1 MAAAVEPTSPAHG
14 EYEPSEQ
21 QTQSQSQSQEK
32 QLREEQELHRTDT
45 ESPQS
50 QGLDPAED
58 PLRNAPTFKDDVVP
72 ERQEEDAPQ
81 EKPKSP
87 GFVEKTMQKLGL
99 NDVLLKC
106 MFKGS
111 VAPVIGLAIYQAEP
125 VMRILTTLGY
135 LVGVITVLALTV
147 LPRGKF
153 IQNMILNCLSTAVGC
168 AMAML
173 INYTAVQARLH
184 TSDLREMA
192 AFIQANG
199 RAPYNSSQSAVC
211 GVWLFFQIWLSNV
224 IRAKYPAFNVPVIIY
239 SIVVNISCT
248 FGPEFPTLATAE
260 TFIQRLLTAIFM
272 GLAIATAVSLIVF
285 PISSRQVVAKQMA
298 GVLGLFK
305 KSIVLEKQYLQGLE
319 KEDMFGLEI
328 TETSAGRSEPER
340 KGGKKD
346 KGPKLT
352 KEQKTALALRGTIG
366 AIREL
371 MGKIYGDMTFAKRD
385 IAWGHLSAK
394 DFGEMFNL
402 IRMCVI
408 PMTGIGTIMDIF
420 QRVGRE
426 RGWDGECPP
435 DDGGLFQRFKPIG
448 KEESQRIWNDIMKQ
462 LHEPF
467 EILSEAISQGIDHAG
482 ILLKLF
488 PQPKAQKKAAAG
500 KTTGTD
506 PDVEASGGE
515 LRLGQ
520 VGFSSVINAK
530 VEEFNSRKGEILRLW
545 AKDKG
550 LCSDGNF
557 ENWSKDATR
566 LFEKRRNDQAQL
578 YVILYLE
585 KLMQATGEAVQDL
598 VAFAEAKTEDG
609 TMTKKRLIFPNGR
622 RLRKWFLGI
631 FSNEDSTA
639 EDSPDIMETGT
650 NVVYL
655 GQGWMNKKD
664 PEHLPASNAWE
675 RFGNG
680 VRRFSRFFGSPESV
694 FGFRVACATM
704 TIGIIAF
711 LESSQRF
718 FIQQRLVWAMIII
731 AIGMTQTSGQSTFG
745 FLCRVGGTFIAMVNC
760 FIIYYIVD
768 YKVPGIFV
776 FLWLFIFIEYY
787 FFFKYPQ
794 FIPAAMIC
802 IVTQVLILG
811 YELQTNLLGIA
822 ASESS
827 GQPYYPLYELAP
839 YRLATVAAGAFVAF
853 FWTVFPSP
861 FTDRTWLRK
870 DLSAVLYLL
879 ANYSS
884 VVHTTMKATM
894 IGTVGDMEIPGTP
907 AHSLFKVRRKLFGK
921 LTLLL
926 PSLQM
931 HANFQK
937 FEPSLG
943 GKFPEKQYQD
953 IILRSTRIMNYCTLM
968 SYVLTYLA
976 PKGPA
981 ESSDKAWMHVLG
993 EVFED
998 VSPVQNQILSTLT
1011 LLSNSLL
1018 SGQSLPPYLP
1028 LPKPY
1033 EMTRHLLSMPAETN
1047 FNSQQKS
1054 GSGAARQSSSSSS
1067 SSASSASSS
1076 APSHNN
1082 AAGEPSRHNTSTTNN
1097 DSTGS
1102 QKDKPL
1108 EAWSLLDA
1116 RNMEQKGYTEFAVL
1130 QVCSTLIIGD
1140 LQGLIATVA
1149 DLVGTVDFS
1158 FRVEHTASDDSS
1170 VSDLGSVRR
1179 VGTWASR
1186 AAEARAASVAAGG
1199 AGGEKGKGK
1208 KD

>member
-1 MAAAVEPTSPAHG
+1 MAAAAEPTPQAQG
-14 EYEPSEQ
+14 EQDLSRS
-21 QTQSQSQSQEK
+21 QTQTQTQPQAKQSRKEQEQEK
-32 QLREEQELHRTDT
+32 NGTDT

-50 QGLDPAED
+50 QGLDPGED
-58 PLRNAPTFKDDVVP
+58 ALRNAPTFEDDMAP
-72 ERQEEDAPQ
+72 EREEENAPE

-99 NDVLLKC
+99 NGFLLKC

-111 VAPVIGLAIYQAEP
+111 VAPVIGLAIYQASP
-125 VMRILTTLGY
+125 VMRVLTTLGY
-135 LVGVITVLALTV
+135 LVGVITVLALAV

-153 IQNMILNCLSTAVGC
+153 IQNMILNVLFTCAGC

-211 GVWLFFQIWLSNV
+211 GVWLFFQIWLSNC

-260 TFIQRLLTAIFM
+260 AFIQRLLTAILM
-272 GLAIATAVSLIVF
+272 GLAIATAVSLVVF
-285 PISSRQVVAKQMA
+285 PISSRQVVLKQMA

-305 KSIVLEKQYLQGLE
+305 KSIVLEKEYLQGLE
-319 KEDMFGLEI
+319 KEDMFALEI

-352 KEQKTALALRGTIG
+352 KEQKTALALRATIG

-371 MGKIYGDMTFAKRD
+371 MGKIYGDMKFAKRD
-385 IAWGHLSAK
+385 VAWGHLSAK
-394 DFGEMFNL
+394 DFGEVFNL

-426 RGWDGECPP
+426 RGWDGEGPG
-435 DDGGLFQRFKPIG
+435 DDGGVFQRFQPIG

-467 EILSEAISQGIDHAG
+467 EILSEAINQGVDHAG
-482 ILLKLF
+482 ILLKMF
-488 PQPKAQKKAAAG
+488 PQPKTQKKAAAAQ
-500 KTTGTD
+500 TAGTD
-506 PDVEASGGE
+506 ADVEASGGE
-515 LRLGQ
+515 LRPGQ
-520 VGFSSVINAK
+520 DGFSNVINAK
-530 VEEFNSRKGEILRLW
+530 VEEFNARKGEILRLW

-557 ENWSKDATR
+557 DNWAKDSTR
-566 LFEKRRNDQAQL
+566 LWERRRNDQAQL

-598 VAFAEAKTEDG
+598 VAFAEARTEDG
-609 TMTKKRLIFPNGR
+609 TMAKKHLIFPSGR
-622 RLRKWFLGI
+622 RLRKWLLGI

-639 EDSPDIMETGT
+639 EDSPDIMEMGT

-655 GQGWMNKKD
+655 GQGWMDKKD

-680 VRRFSRFFGSPESV
+680 LRRFWLFFGSDESV

-745 FLCRVGGTFIAMVNC
+745 FLLRVGGTFIAMVNC

-811 YELQTNLLGIA
+811 YELQTNLLGVT

-861 FTDRTWLRK
+861 FSDRTWLRK
-870 DLSAVLYLL
+870 DLSATLYLL

-894 IGTVGDMEIPGTP
+894 TGTIGDMEIPGTP
-907 AHSLFKVRRKLFGK
+907 AHNLFK
-921 LTLLL
+921 
-926 PSLQM
+926 M

-943 GKFPEKQYQD
+943 GKFPEEQYQD

-968 SYVLTYLA
+968 SYIITYLA

-981 ESSDKAWMHVLG
+981 ENSDKAWMHVLG

-1028 LPKPY
+1028 LPRPY
-1033 EMTRHLLSMPAETN
+1033 EMTRHLLSMPADKN
-1047 FNSQQKS
+1047 QSHHHKS
-1054 GSGAARQSSSSSS
+1054 GPRAATHSPPSSS

-1076 APSHNN
+1076 SSSTHPSN
-1082 AAGEPSRHNTSTTNN
+1082 AAAEPSRQDTNDPTS
-1097 DSTGS
+1097 GGG
-1102 QKDKPL
+1102 QKDRQQRPL

-1140 LQGLIATVA
+1140 LRGLIATVA
-1149 DLVGTVDFS
+1149 GLVGTVDFS

-1170 VSDLGSVRR
+1170 VSDVGSIRR

-1186 AAEARAASVAAGG
+1186 AAEARAAGG
-1199 AGGEKGKGK
+1199 GGNGGGGGSERGKGK

>member
-1 MAAAVEPTSPAHG
+1 MAAAAAPGNGAVEPTRPVG
-14 EYEPSEQ
+14 EEQPSGHE
-21 QTQSQSQSQEK
+21 TQSQEK
-32 QLREEQELHRTDT
+32 VAREGQTDT
-45 ESPQS
+45 QSAQS
-50 QGLDPAED
+50 QTLDPGQD
-58 PLRNAPTFKDDVVP
+58 PLRNAPTFKDELAP
-72 ERQEEDAPQ
+72 EPVEEEAPP

-87 GFVEKTMQKLGL
+87 GFVDKTMQKLGL
-99 NDVLLKC
+99 NDILLKS

-111 VAPVIGLAIYQAEP
+111 IPPVIGLAIYQAP
-125 VMRILTTLGY
+125 AVMRQLTTLGY
-135 LVGVITVLALTV
+135 LVGVITVLSLSV

-153 IQNMILNCLSTAVGC
+153 IQNMILNILATAIGC

-173 INYTAVQARLH
+173 INYSAVQARLH

-211 GVWLFFQIWLSNV
+211 GVWLFFQIWLSNTV
-224 IRAKYPAFNVPVIIY
+224 RAKFPAFNIPVIIY
-239 SIVVNISCT
+239 SIVVDISCT
-248 FGPEFPTLATAE
+248 FGPEFPTLAVAE
-260 TFIQRLLTAIFM
+260 AFIQRLLTAIFS

-285 PISSRQVVAKQMA
+285 PISSRQVVTKQMA

-319 KEDMFGLEI
+319 KEDMFSLEM
-328 TETSAGRSEPER
+328 TETSAGRSEKER

-352 KEQKTALALRGTIG
+352 KEQKNAMALRGTIG

-371 MGKIYGDMTFAKRD
+371 MGKIYGDMKFAKRD
-385 IAWGHLSAK
+385 IAWGQLSAK
-394 DFGEMFNL
+394 DFSEMFNL

-426 RGWDGECPP
+426 RGWDGDGPG
-435 DDGGLFQRFKPIG
+435 DGGIFQRFEPIG

-467 EILSEAISQGIDHAG
+467 EILSEAITQGVDHAG
-482 ILLKLF
+482 ILLKFF
-488 PQPKAQKKAAAG
+488 PQPKAQKKAAAQQAG
-500 KTTGTD
+500 AD
-506 PDVEASGGE
+506 SDVEASGGE
-515 LRLGQ
+515 LRPGQ

-530 VEEFNSRKGEILRLW
+530 IENFNSRKGEILRLW
-545 AKDKG
+545 AKEKG
-550 LCSDGNF
+550 LCTDGDL
-557 ENWSKDATR
+557 ENWPQQSNR

-598 VAFAEAKTEDG
+598 VAFAEARAEDG
-609 TMTKKRLIFPNGR
+609 TMSKKRLIFPSGR

-664 PEHLPASNAWE
+664 PEHLPAANAWE

-680 VRRFSRFFGSPESV
+680 VRRFSHFFGSPESV

-711 LESSQRF
+711 LESSQQF
-718 FIQQRLVWAMIII
+718 FIKQRLVWAMIII

-745 FLCRVGGTFIAMVNC
+745 FLLRIGGTFIAMVNC

-768 YKVPGIFV
+768 RKVPGIFV
-776 FLWLFIFIEYY
+776 FLWLFILIEYY

-794 FIPAAMIC
+794 FIPATMIC

-811 YELQTNLLGIA
+811 YELQTDLLGIS

-827 GQPYYPLYELAP
+827 GQPYYPLYTLAP

-861 FTDRTWLRK
+861 FSDRTWLRK

-894 IGTVGDMEIPGTP
+894 RGTVGDMEIPGTP

-921 LTLLL
+921 LTMLL

-937 FEPSLG
+937 FEPTLG
-943 GKFPEKQYQD
+943 GKFPEEQYQD
-953 IILRSTRIMNYCTLM
+953 IIVRSTRIMNYCTLM

-976 PKGPA
+976 PKGPT
-981 ESSDKAWMHVLG
+981 ESSDKDWMHALG

-998 VSPVQNQILSTLT
+998 VSPVHNQILSTLT
-1011 LLSNSLL
+1011 LLSNCLL
-1018 SGQSLPPYLP
+1018 SGQSLPPYMP

-1033 EMTRHLLSMPAETN
+1033 EMTRHLLSMRAD
-1047 FNSQQKS
+1047 
-1054 GSGAARQSSSSSS
+1054 GSPMKHAHRGGAHHSSASSSSS
-1067 SSASSASSS
+1067 SSAASSTSSSSSTHS
-1076 APSHNN
+1076 AD
-1082 AAGEPSRHNTSTTNN
+1082 GEPSHQNNN
-1097 DSTGS
+1097 D
-1102 QKDKPL
+1102 QNNRRPL
-1108 EAWSLLDA
+1108 EARSLLDA

-1130 QVCSTLIIGD
+1130 QVCSTLIVGD
-1140 LQGLIATVA
+1140 LEGLIATVGG
-1149 DLVGTVDFS
+1149 LVGTVDFS
-1158 FRVEHTASDDSS
+1158 FRVEQNASDESS
-1170 VSDLGSVRR
+1170 VSDFDSVRR

-1186 AAEARAASVAAGG
+1186 AAEARAAAASGSGSGG
-1199 AGGEKGKGK
+1199 GREKGKGK

>member
-1 MAAAVEPTSPAHG
+1 MAAAAAAAEPALPIQ
-14 EYEPSEQ
+14 EEQPSGQ
-21 QTQSQSQSQEK
+21 QNQPQEEEK
-32 QLREEQELHRTDT
+32 QSDEGQNGKA
-45 ESPQS
+45 SPQS
-50 QGLDPAED
+50 QGLDPPED
-58 PLRNAPTFKDDVVP
+58 PLRNAPTFKDELAP
-72 ERQEEDAPQ
+72 EREQEGAPP
-81 EKPKSP
+81 ETPKSP

-135 LVGVITVLALTV
+135 LVGVITVLALAV

-173 INYTAVQARLH
+173 ISYTGVKARLN

-260 TFIQRLLTAIFM
+260 AFIQRLVTAIFM
-272 GLAIATAVSLIVF
+272 GLAIATGVSLIVF

-305 KSIVLEKQYLQGLE
+305 KSVVLEKEYLQGLE
-319 KEDMFGLEI
+319 KEDMFALEI

-340 KGGKKD
+340 KAGKKD

-352 KEQKTALALRGTIG
+352 KEQKNAMALKGTIG

-371 MGKIYGDMTFAKRD
+371 MGKIYGDMKFAKRD

-426 RGWDGECPP
+426 RGWDNNGPG
-435 DDGGLFQRFKPIG
+435 DDGGVFQRFEPIG

-467 EILSEAISQGIDHAG
+467 EILSEAITQGIDHAG

-488 PQPKAQKKAAAG
+488 PQPKAQKKAAAQHAG
-500 KTTGTD
+500 GD
-506 PDVEASGGE
+506 ADVEASGGE
-515 LRLGQ
+515 LRPGQ
-520 VGFSSVINAK
+520 VGFSSVISEK
-530 VEEFNSRKGEILRLW
+530 IEVFNSRKGEILRLW

-557 ENWSKDATR
+557 ENWAKDSTR

-598 VAFAEAKTEDG
+598 VAFAEAKVEDG

-664 PEHLPASNAWE
+664 PEHLPARNAWE

-680 VRRFSRFFGSPESV
+680 VRRFSHFFGSPESV

-768 YKVPGIFV
+768 YKIPGIFV

-811 YELQTNLLGIA
+811 YELQTNLLGVT

-894 IGTVGDMEIPGTP
+894 SGTVGDMEIPGTP

-943 GKFPEKQYQD
+943 GKFPEEQYQD

-976 PKGPA
+976 PKGP
-981 ESSDKAWMHVLG
+981 EENSDKDWMHVLG

-998 VSPVQNQILSTLT
+998 VSPVHNQILSTLT

-1033 EMTRHLLSMPAETN
+1033 EMTRHLLSMPAEN
-1047 FNSQQKS
+1047 PKS
-1054 GSGAARQSSSSSS
+1054 HHKSSTKAAQHSS

-1076 APSHNN
+1076 SSTSTHSHQRP
-1082 AAGEPSRHNTSTTNN
+1082 ATGEPSSQPASSTSQH
-1097 DSTGS
+1097 DEY
-1102 QKDKPL
+1102 KPSL
-1108 EAWSLLDA
+1108 EPWSLLDA

-1140 LQGLIATVA
+1140 LEGLIATVA
-1149 DLVGTVDFS
+1149 ELVGTVDFS
-1158 FRVEHTASDDSS
+1158 FRVEHSDDSS

-1186 AAEARAASVAAGG
+1186 AAEARAASLASGG
-1199 AGGEKGKGK
+1199 QGTGERGKGK
-1208 KD
+1208 RD

>member
-1 MAAAVEPTSPAHG
+1 MAAAAAEPAQPVP
-14 EYEPSEQ
+14 EEQPSGQ
-21 QTQSQSQSQEK
+21 QTQSQENLS
-32 QLREEQELHRTDT
+32 REGQNGT
-45 ESPQS
+45 ESSTQS
-50 QGLDPAED
+50 QGLEPGED
-58 PLRNAPTFKDDVVP
+58 PLRKAPTFKDELAPDREEEAP
-72 ERQEEDAPQ
+72 E

-87 GFVEKTMQKLGL
+87 GFVEKIMQKLGL
-99 NDVLLKC
+99 NDVLLKS

-111 VAPVIGLAIYQAEP
+111 VAPVIGLAIYQAP
-125 VMRILTTLGY
+125 SVMRQLTTLGY
-135 LVGVITVLALTV
+135 LVGVITVLALAV

-153 IQNMILNCLSTAVGC
+153 IQNMILNCLATAVGC

-173 INYTAVQARLH
+173 INYTGVRARLN

-199 RAPYNSSQSAVC
+199 YAPYNSSQSAVC

-248 FGPEFPTLATAE
+248 FGPEFPTLAVAE
-260 TFIQRLLTAIFM
+260 AFIQRLLTAIFM

-285 PISSRQVVAKQMA
+285 PVSSRQVVAKQMA

-319 KEDMFGLEI
+319 KEDMFALEI

-352 KEQKTALALRGTIG
+352 KEQNNALALRGTIG

-371 MGKIYGDMTFAKRD
+371 MGKIYGDMKFAKRD

-426 RGWDGECPP
+426 RGWDGDGPG
-435 DDGGLFQRFKPIG
+435 DGGLFQRFQPIG

-467 EILSEAISQGIDHAG
+467 EILSEAITQGIDHAG
-482 ILLKLF
+482 VLLKLF
-488 PQPKAQKKAAAG
+488 PQPKAQKKAAAQNA
-500 KTTGTD
+500 GTD
-506 PDVEASGGE
+506 ADVEASGGE
-515 LRLGQ
+515 FRPGQ

-530 VEEFNSRKGEILRLW
+530 IETFNSRKGEILRLW

-557 ENWSKDATR
+557 ENWTQDSTR
-566 LFEKRRNDQAQL
+566 FFEKRRNDQAQL

-598 VAFAEAKTEDG
+598 VAFAEAKAEDG
-609 TMTKKRLIFPNGR
+609 TMSKKRLIFPSGR

-664 PEHLPASNAWE
+664 PEHLPAANAWE

-680 VRRFSRFFGSPESV
+680 VRRFSRFFGSPESI

-731 AIGMTQTSGQSTFG
+731 AIGMSQTSGQSTFG
-745 FLCRVGGTFIAMVNC
+745 FLLRIGGTFIAMVNC

-768 YKVPGIFV
+768 RKVPGIFV
-776 FLWLFIFIEYY
+776 FLWLFIFVEYY

-811 YELQTNLLGIA
+811 YELQTDLLGIT

-827 GQPYYPLYELAP
+827 GQPYYPLYTLAP

-894 IGTVGDMEIPGTP
+894 SGTVGDMEIPGTP

-943 GKFPEKQYQD
+943 GKFPEEQYQD

-981 ESSDKAWMHVLG
+981 ENSDKDWMHVLG

-998 VSPVQNQILSTLT
+998 VSPVHNQILSTLT

-1028 LPKPY
+1028 LPRPY
-1033 EMTRHLLSMPAETN
+1033 EMTRHLLSMRADGDH
-1047 FNSQQKS
+1047 KS
-1054 GSGAARQSSSSSS
+1054 ASKAARHSSTS

-1076 APSHNN
+1076 SSSTHSTTP
-1082 AAGEPSRHNTSTTNN
+1082 AAQDTDGEPSNPSPNSRQ
-1097 DSTGS
+1097 D
-1102 QKDKPL
+1102 DKRQQEQHRSL
-1108 EAWSLLDA
+1108 DARSLLDA

-1130 QVCSTLIIGD
+1130 QVCSTLIVGD
-1140 LQGLIATVA
+1140 LEGLIATVA
-1149 DLVGTVDFS
+1149 GLVGTVDFS
-1158 FRVEHTASDDSS
+1158 FRVEHNESDSS

-1186 AAEARAASVAAGG
+1186 AAEARAAASSG
-1199 AGGEKGKGK
+1199 GGEKGKGK

>member
-1 MAAAVEPTSPAHG
+1 MAAAAAEPAQPVP
-14 EYEPSEQ
+14 EEQPSGQ
-21 QTQSQSQSQEK
+21 QTQSQEK
-32 QLREEQELHRTDT
+32 LSREGQNGT
-45 ESPQS
+45 ESSQS
-50 QGLDPAED
+50 QGLDPGED
-58 PLRNAPTFKDDVVP
+58 PLRNAPTFKDELAPDREEEAP
-72 ERQEEDAPQ
+72 E

-99 NDVLLKC
+99 NDVLLKS
-106 MFKGS
+106 MFKS
-111 VAPVIGLAIYQAEP
+111 VFPSCLSGPNCLEPAPS
-125 VMRILTTLGY
+125 VMRQLTTLGY
-135 LVGVITVLALTV
+135 LVGVIAVLALAV

-153 IQNMILNCLSTAVGC
+153 IQNMILNCLATAVGC

-173 INYTAVQARLH
+173 INYTGVQARLN

-199 RAPYNSSQSAVC
+199 YAPYNSSQSAVC

-260 TFIQRLLTAIFM
+260 AFIQRLLTAIFM
-272 GLAIATAVSLIVF
+272 GLAIATAVSLVIF

-319 KEDMFGLEI
+319 KEDMFALEI

-352 KEQKTALALRGTIG
+352 KEQKNALALRGTIG

-371 MGKIYGDMTFAKRD
+371 MGKIYGDMKFAKRD

-426 RGWDGECPP
+426 RGWDGDGPG
-435 DDGGLFQRFKPIG
+435 DGGLFQRFQPIG

-467 EILSEAISQGIDHAG
+467 EILSEAITQGIDHAG
-482 ILLKLF
+482 VLLKLF
-488 PQPKAQKKAAAG
+488 PQPKAQKKAAAQSA
-500 KTTGTD
+500 GTD
-506 PDVEASGGE
+506 ADVEASGGE
-515 LRLGQ
+515 LRPGQ

-530 VEEFNSRKGEILRLW
+530 IETFNSRKGEILRLW

-557 ENWSKDATR
+557 ENWTQDSTR

-598 VAFAEAKTEDG
+598 VAFAESKAEDG
-609 TMTKKRLIFPNGR
+609 TMSKKRLIFPSGR

-664 PEHLPASNAWE
+664 PEHLPAANAWE

-718 FIQQRLVWAMIII
+718 FIQQRLV
-731 AIGMTQTSGQSTFG
+731 
-745 FLCRVGGTFIAMVNC
+745 
-760 FIIYYIVD
+760 
-768 YKVPGIFV
+768 
-776 FLWLFIFIEYY
+776 
-787 FFFKYPQ
+787 
-794 FIPAAMIC
+794 
-802 IVTQVLILG
+802 LILG
-811 YELQTNLLGIA
+811 YELQTDLLGIT

-827 GQPYYPLYELAP
+827 GQPYYPLYTLAP

-894 IGTVGDMEIPGTP
+894 SGTVGDMEVPGTP

-943 GKFPEKQYQD
+943 GKFPEEQYQD

-981 ESSDKAWMHVLG
+981 ENSDKDWMHVLG

-998 VSPVQNQILSTLT
+998 VSPVHNQILSTLT

-1033 EMTRHLLSMPAETN
+1033 EMTRQLLSMPADGDH
-1047 FNSQQKS
+1047 KS
-1054 GSGAARQSSSSSS
+1054 ATRAARH

-1076 APSHNN
+1076 SSSSSSTHSTNPAPQN
-1082 AAGEPSRHNTSTTNN
+1082 ADAEPSNSSPSTQHDDRQQQQHRN
-1097 DSTGS
+1097 
-1102 QKDKPL
+1102 L
-1108 EAWSLLDA
+1108 EARNLLDA

-1130 QVCSTLIIGD
+1130 QVCSTLIVGD
-1140 LQGLIATVA
+1140 LESLIATIA
-1149 DLVGTVDFS
+1149 GLVGTVDFS
-1158 FRVEHTASDDSS
+1158 FRVEHTESDSS

-1186 AAEARAASVAAGG
+1186 AAEARAAASSGG
-1199 AGGEKGKGK
+1199 GGEKGKGK

>member
-1 MAAAVEPTSPAHG
+1 MAAAAEPTPQAQG
-14 EYEPSEQ
+14 EHEPSEQ
-21 QTQSQSQSQEK
+21 QTQSQSQEK
-32 QLREEQELHRTDT
+32 QSREEQELNRTDT

-50 QGLDPAED
+50 LGLDPAED

-72 ERQEEDAPQ
+72 EREEEDAPQ

-106 MFKGS
+106 MFKYVPETELHSPLPTSNQPKLTGALPLELNRGS
-111 VAPVIGLAIYQAEP
+111 IAPVIGLAIYQAEP

-153 IQNMILNCLSTAVGC
+153 IQNMILNCLSTGVGC

-260 TFIQRLLTAIFM
+260 TFIQRLMTAIFM
-272 GLAIATAVSLIVF
+272 GLAIATAVSLVVF

-319 KEDMFGLEI
+319 KEDMFALEI

-426 RGWDGECPP
+426 RGWDGEGPP

-500 KTTGTD
+500 QTAGTD
-506 PDVEASGGE
+506 ADVEASGGE
-515 LRLGQ
+515 LRPGQ

-550 LCSDGNF
+550 LCRDGNF
-557 ENWSKDATR
+557 ENWSKDSTN

-585 KLMQATGEAVQDL
+585 KLV
-598 VAFAEAKTEDG
+598 
-609 TMTKKRLIFPNGR
+609 
-622 RLRKWFLGI
+622 
-631 FSNEDSTA
+631 S
-639 EDSPDIMETGT
+639 
-650 NVVYL
+650 
-655 GQGWMNKKD
+655 
-664 PEHLPASNAWE
+664 
-675 RFGNG
+675 
-680 VRRFSRFFGSPESV
+680 
-694 FGFRVACATM
+694 
-704 TIGIIAF
+704 
-711 LESSQRF
+711 
-718 FIQQRLVWAMIII
+718 
-731 AIGMTQTSGQSTFG
+731 AIW
-745 FLCRVGGTFIAMVNC
+745 
-760 FIIYYIVD
+760 
-768 YKVPGIFV
+768 P
-776 FLWLFIFIEYY
+776 
-787 FFFKYPQ
+787 
-794 FIPAAMIC
+794 
-802 IVTQVLILG
+802 
-811 YELQTNLLGIA
+811 
-822 ASESS
+822 
-827 GQPYYPLYELAP
+827 
-839 YRLATVAAGAFVAF
+839 
-853 FWTVFPSP
+853 
-861 FTDRTWLRK
+861 
-870 DLSAVLYLL
+870 
-879 ANYSS
+879 
-884 VVHTTMKATM
+884 
-894 IGTVGDMEIPGTP
+894 
-907 AHSLFKVRRKLFGK
+907 
-921 LTLLL
+921 
-926 PSLQM
+926 
-931 HANFQK
+931 
-937 FEPSLG
+937 
-943 GKFPEKQYQD
+943 
-953 IILRSTRIMNYCTLM
+953 
-968 SYVLTYLA
+968 
-976 PKGPA
+976 
-981 ESSDKAWMHVLG
+981 
-993 EVFED
+993 
-998 VSPVQNQILSTLT
+998 
-1011 LLSNSLL
+1011 
-1018 SGQSLPPYLP
+1018 
-1028 LPKPY
+1028 
-1033 EMTRHLLSMPAETN
+1033 
-1047 FNSQQKS
+1047 
-1054 GSGAARQSSSSSS
+1054 
-1067 SSASSASSS
+1067 
-1076 APSHNN
+1076 
-1082 AAGEPSRHNTSTTNN
+1082 
-1097 DSTGS
+1097 
-1102 QKDKPL
+1102 
-1108 EAWSLLDA
+1108 
-1116 RNMEQKGYTEFAVL
+1116 
-1130 QVCSTLIIGD
+1130 
-1140 LQGLIATVA
+1140 
-1149 DLVGTVDFS
+1149 
-1158 FRVEHTASDDSS
+1158 
-1170 VSDLGSVRR
+1170 SVRHAPPPNR
-1179 VGTWASR
+1179 
-1186 AAEARAASVAAGG
+1186 
-1199 AGGEKGKGK
+1199 
-1208 KD
+1208 D